1 MILRLL
7 RFLLL
12 LGIGYFLYK
21 VLWKGEGLGL
31 FKSKSKKKRTRHY
44 KSPKVI
50 EEMKKDPICGTY
62 LPENQAIKYRQHSTT
77 YYFCSEEC
85 KQKFKELKE

>member
-12 LGIGYFLYK
+12 VGIGYLIYK
-21 VLWKGEGLGL
+21 FVWKGEPLGF
-31 FKSKSKKKRTRHY
+31 FKFKKKRRHQ
-44 KSPKVI
+44 SPKAI
-50 EEMKKDPICGTY
+50 EEMKKDPVCGTY
-62 LPENQAIKYRQHSTT
+62 IPENQAIRYRRNNTT

-85 KQKFKELKE
+85 KKKFQELKE

>member
-12 LGIGYFLYK
+12 VWIGYLLYK
-21 VLWKGEGLGL
+21 VLWKGVIPRL
-31 FKSKSKKKRTRHY
+31 FKSKKKQRY
-44 KSPKVI
+44 QSPKAI
-50 EEMKKDPICGTY
+50 EEMKKDPVCGTY
-62 LPENQAIKYRQHSTT
+62 LPENQAIKYRRNNTT

-85 KQKFKELKE
+85 KQKFQELKE

>member
-12 LGIGYFLYK
+12 LGIGYFIYK
-21 VLWKGEGLGL
+21 FFWKGETLGL
-31 FKSKSKKKRTRHY
+31 FKSKKKRRHQ
-44 KSPKVI
+44 SPKAI
-50 EEMKKDPICGTY
+50 EEMKKDPVCGTY
-62 LPENQAIKYRQHSTT
+62 IPENQAIRFRRNNTI

-85 KQKFKELKE
+85 KQKFQELKE

>member
-12 LGIGYFLYK
+12 VWVGYLLYK
-21 VLWKGEGLGL
+21 VLWKGVIQRF
-31 FKSKSKKKRTRHY
+31 FKSKKERRFQ
-44 KSPKVI
+44 SPKVI
-50 EEMKKDPICGTY
+50 EEMKKDPVCGTY
-62 LPENQAIKYRQHSTT
+62 IPENQAIKYRRNNTT

-85 KQKFKELKE
+85 KRKFYELKK